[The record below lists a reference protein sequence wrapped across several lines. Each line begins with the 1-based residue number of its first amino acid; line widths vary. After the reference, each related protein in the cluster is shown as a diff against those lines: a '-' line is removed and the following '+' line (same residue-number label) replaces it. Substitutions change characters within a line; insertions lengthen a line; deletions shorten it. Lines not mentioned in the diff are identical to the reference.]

1 MIQKTG
7 AREMTFALTKIQ
19 NSGIGGHAIYFMESC
34 GFGPGLAF
42 LLSYSLGVSNQQT
55 ICIARNNMWFRLGM

>member
-7 AREMTFALTKIQ
+7 AREMTFALTEIQ
-19 NSGIGGHAIYFMESC
+19 NSGIGGHATYFMESC
-34 GFGPGLAF
+34 GFGPGLPF

-55 ICIARNNMWFRLGM
+55 IYIARNNMWFRLGM